1 MNTDK
6 GKGKMKKGNF
16 GVDYCATG
24 VLFLS
29 SQRTE
34 IRARSA
40 APLTDLAARA
50 VGAVEFGHGAFHIFA
65 GGVGAGA
72 DALDAQPE
80 IVRIARAQNGFFEGD
95 QVARV
100 EIEERLIER
109 LHAVL
114 ADAGGDGVADHA
126 RLVGI
131 DDAIANVSGRDHDFD
146 GRDAAGAVGFAHQAL
161 ADDGF
166 QRAGEL
172 QTNLFLLGRRKDSD
186 DALNGFRRVE
196 SVQGGQNQVAGFG
209 GQDCGGDGFQVAH
222 FADEDDVRV
231 LTKCG
236 AQRGGEGRGVHFH
249 FALIDETLFIAV
261 QIFDRVFNGDDVLGA
276 QRIDAVDHGRQR
288 GGFAGTGGAGG
299 ENQAALLFAN
309 GGENAREFEF
319 FDGANFC
326 GDDAQDHADVAAL
339 LEDVDTK
346 ASEAGDAVSHVE
358 FSGFFELLLL
368 AIGHHAEGHGEHFF
382 RCDARHVAERV
393 QDAIHAKIG
402 VVADFQV
409 QVGGAAFDSA
419 AQQIVNIDGHLSSWA
434 PREERVVK
442 LAWIAEAAG
451 RAGWKWCEMD
461 NLNFGTGG
469 GSR

>member
-1 MNTDK
+1 MPCPY
-6 GKGKMKKGNF
+6 GK
-16 GVDYCATG
+16 
-24 VLFLS
+24 
-29 SQRTE
+29 
-34 IRARSA
+34 
-40 APLTDLAARA
+40 LAAGG
-50 VGAVEFGHGAFHIFA
+50 VGVVEFGHGAFHIFA

-172 QTNLFLLGRRKDSD
+172 QANLFLLGRRKNGD

-209 GQDCGGDGFQVAH
+209 CENGGGDGFQVAH

-231 LTKCG
+231 LAKCS
-236 AQRGGEGRGVHFH
+236 AQRGVEGRSVHFH
-249 FALIDETLFIAV
+249 FALIDKTLFIAV
-261 QIFDRVFNGDDVLGA
+261 QIFDRVFDGDDVLGA
-276 QRIDAVDHGRQR
+276 QRIDAINHRGER

-309 GGENAREFEF
+309 RGEDAWQLEF
-319 FDGANFC
+319 FDVANFC
-326 GDDAQDHADVAAL
+326 GDNAQNHADVAAL
-339 LEDVDTK
+339 LEDVD
-346 ASEAGDAVSHVE
+346 AEAAEAGDAVGHVE
-358 FSGFFELLLL
+358 FGGFFEL
-368 AIGHHAEGHGEHFF
+368 
-382 RCDARHVAERV
+382 
-393 QDAIHAKIG
+393 
-402 VVADFQV
+402 
-409 QVGGAAFDSA
+409 
-419 AQQIVNIDGHLSSWA
+419 
-434 PREERVVK
+434 
-442 LAWIAEAAG
+442 
-451 RAGWKWCEMD
+451 
-461 NLNFGTGG
+461 
-469 GSR
+469 